1 MSKATSEI
9 NSHHDVPFFHAPP
22 GNLDCDTPLSQ
33 DSLDAARNFCGAA
46 IAAVDVVL
54 DKSRHR
60 VESSSVEL
68 ESVEVFLT

>member
-1 MSKATSEI
+1 
-9 NSHHDVPFFHAPP
+9 
-22 GNLDCDTPLSQ
+22 
-33 DSLDAARNFCGAA
+33 
-46 IAAVDVVL
+46 VDVVL